1 MNWDE
6 IQAQWKQEALE
17 TDKKDLLGLLTMRF
31 GPVPDD
37 VREKIE
43 AMTDGN
49 AVERLILVAAN
60 VPAWE
65 TFMAELKESK
75 TAFRIVGSQYQPF

>member
-1 MNWDE
+1 MDWGK
-6 IQAQWKQEALE
+6 IQAQWQQEALE
-17 TDKKDLLGLLTMRF
+17 TDKEDLLNLLAMRF
-31 GPVPDD
+31 GPVPGD
-37 VREKIE
+37 VRAQIE

-65 TFMAELKESK
+65 TFVAELKESQR
-75 TAFRIVGSQYQPF
+75 AFRIVGSQYQPF